1 MPSLRS
7 RDARALY
14 GEAGLM
20 KSGAESAILEGTLFA
35 SVSQSV
41 GALGEELQR
50 RGGRG
55 RCRNVEGPGYCWVT
69 ELLSHGATAQVV
81 VQQGVQRSFGL
92 LGWQAS

>member
-1 MPSLRS
+1 MPSLWS

-55 RCRNVEGPGYCWVT
+55 RCRNVEASGYCWVT
-69 ELLSHGATAQVV
+69 EPRGHCSSGGTAGGLEELWATWLA
-81 VQQGVQRSFGL
+81 G
-92 LGWQAS
+92 